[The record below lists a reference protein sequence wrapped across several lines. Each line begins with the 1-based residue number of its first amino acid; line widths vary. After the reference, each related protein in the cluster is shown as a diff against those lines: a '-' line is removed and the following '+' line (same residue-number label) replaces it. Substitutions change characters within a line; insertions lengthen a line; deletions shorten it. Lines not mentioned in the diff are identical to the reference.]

1 MITHSAGNEDIF
13 KTNKIN
19 YIQGAKT
26 PYKLIS
32 VGSPKSATHL
42 KDSTS
47 KVGAEFI
54 IQINNPNDPV
64 ANGFL
69 NKDGNYDIKYGL
81 FDDLEFHKFE
91 NYFPNIKLYIQN
103 KGIIKN
109 E

>member
-1 MITHSAGNEDIF
+1 MRKNTIGFINLYGLI
-13 KTNKIN
+13 NIN
-19 YIQGAKT
+19 YHK
-26 PYKLIS
+26 
-32 VGSPKSATHL
+32 
-42 KDSTS
+42 S
-47 KVGAEFI
+47 KVGADFI